1 MVKVSIP
8 VKKSLEGLLHT
19 KGKLENVN
27 SSAVGTGL
35 KHTCGQSHWLSSVEH
50 RAGQR
55 ALLLQ
60 TKHADLKGKGFLRC
74 PGNNSEG
81 NRIVRV
87 RQAEELDF
95 FYFSGNEITVT
106 LHRGKRALGSP

>member
-50 RAGQR
+50 HAGQR

-60 TKHADLKGKGFLRC
+60 TKHGELKGKGFLQC
-74 PGNNSEG
+74 PGNSSEG

-87 RQAEELDF
+87 RQKNWT
-95 FYFSGNEITVT
+95 FSISWAMKS
-106 LHRGKRALGSP
+106 L